1 MTVSLLLLPIPF
13 DVRRVRGASFQKLSD
28 VA

>member
-1 MTVSLLLLPIPF
+1 MIVSLLLLPIPF
-13 DVRRVRGASFQKLSD
+13 DVRRARGASFLKLSD

>member
-1 MTVSLLLLPIPF
+1 MTVSLLLVPILF
-13 DVRRVRGASFQKLSD
+13 DARRTRGASFLKLSD